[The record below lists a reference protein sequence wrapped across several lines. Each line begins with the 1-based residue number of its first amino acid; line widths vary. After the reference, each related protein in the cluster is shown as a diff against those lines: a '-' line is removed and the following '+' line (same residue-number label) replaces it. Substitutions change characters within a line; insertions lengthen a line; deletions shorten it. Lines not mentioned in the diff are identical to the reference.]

1 MIRYVDDAGIINPQS
16 LSQSC
21 CGKRILSYLNAYG
34 TGYDFCRF
42 YVCGENGIML
52 LINSTLLLEGEG
64 FDSSELKEFIKMNQP
79 FRIEGNQKAIEGL
92 YGMEDYHRLHRTS
105 FKLCAD
111 ENTVI
116 DEKDINFE
124 PVLDDV
130 YGILSEGFPNLLD
143 YPIWLADTSHRIRH
157 GISRVFTYKNSTTAS
172 IVYDIDDCVLVGQ
185 VATKISS
192 RGSGYAR
199 AFLKWLAAYLAKQNK
214 TAFLNALDTRESFY
228 REIGFEFYSDE
239 YVLERIDNKNESAV
253 KGMLNAND

>member
-1 MIRYVDDAGIINPQS
+1 
-16 LSQSC
+16 
-21 CGKRILSYLNAYG
+21 
-34 TGYDFCRF
+34 
-42 YVCGENGIML
+42 
-52 LINSTLLLEGEG
+52 
-64 FDSSELKEFIKMNQP
+64 MNMP
-79 FRIEGNQKAIEGL
+79 YRIEGNQTAIESL
-92 YGMEDYHRLHRTS
+92 YNMEGYHKLHRTC

-116 DEKDINFE
+116 DENDINYE
-124 PVLDDV
+124 PILDDV

-143 YPIWLADTSHRIRH
+143 YSVWLADTSHRIRH

-199 AFLKWLAAYLAKQNK
+199 AFLKWLATYLEKQNK

-228 REIGFEFYSDE
+228 REIGFKAYNSE